1 MNEFQYKGRQLYCE
15 EVPVRE
21 IAEKLGT
28 PLYIYSC
35 KTIENH
41 YKVFDSAFNRVPHIV
56 SYSVKANSN
65 LAILRM
71 LFSYGCG
78 ADVVSGGELY
88 RALHAGVNP
97 KKVVFSGVGKTVEEM
112 KMAIEAGILMFNV
125 ESDQEM
131 RLLNDIAGK
140 MRTRAPVSLRVNP
153 NIDAGTHP
161 YISTGLKENK
171 FGIPIEMSLR
181 VYREARS
188 LKHLDVI
195 GIDCHI
201 GSQITDLAP
210 FVSALRTMKKLLRN
224 LRKEKCNARYLD
236 VGGGLGISYNNET
249 PPNPRDYAEALIG
262 GLGDE
267 DITLILE
274 PGRVLMGNAGI
285 LVSRVLY
292 AKHTPSKKFII
303 VDTGM
308 NDLLRPSLYNS
319 YQEILPVERSGRS
332 KITADIV
339 GPICESTDFIA
350 RKRKVPVLKPGELIA
365 IMSAGAYGFTMSSNY
380 NSRPRAAE
388 VLVKGDNYSVIRKRE
403 SYRDLVRGED
413 ALGD

>member
-28 PLYIYSC
+28 PLYLYSS

-41 YKVFDSAFNRVPHIV
+41 YKAFDSAFDSVPHIV

-65 LAILRM
+65 LAILRT
-71 LFSYGCG
+71 LFSFGCG

-112 KMAIEAGILMFNV
+112 EMAIEAGILMFNI
-125 ESDQEM
+125 ESAQEM

-140 MRTRAPVSLRVNP
+140 MRTRAPISLRVNP

-171 FGIPIEMSLR
+171 FGIPVEMSLR
-181 VYREARS
+181 VYREARG
-188 LKHLDVI
+188 LKHLNVI

-201 GSQITDLAP
+201 GSQITDLDP
-210 FVSALRTMKKLLRN
+210 FVSALRTLIKLLRN
-224 LRKEKCNARYLD
+224 LRKEKCNVKYLD

-249 PPNPRDYAEALIG
+249 PPDPRDYAEALIS

-274 PGRVLMGNAGI
+274 PGRVLMGNAGV

-292 AKHTPSKKFII
+292 DK
-303 VDTGM
+303 DT
-308 NDLLRPSLYNS
+308 LSL
-319 YQEILPVERSGRS
+319 IH
-332 KITADIV
+332 I
-339 GPICESTDFIA
+339 
-350 RKRKVPVLKPGELIA
+350 
-365 IMSAGAYGFTMSSNY
+365 
-380 NSRPRAAE
+380 
-388 VLVKGDNYSVIRKRE
+388 
-403 SYRDLVRGED
+403 
-413 ALGD
+413 